1 MSKLSTHVL
10 DTVNGRPAPN
20 MKIEFLRNPGAG
32 EELVKTLRTNDDG
45 RTDGLLLESNE
56 MAVGEYELRF
66 HVAEYFKGLG
76 TEMPD
81 PAFLNV
87 VPIRFSIFDTSQ
99 GYHVPLLCS
108 PWSYST
114 YRGS

>member
-10 DTVNGRPAPN
+10 DTVNGHPAAN
-20 MKIEFLRNPGAG
+20 MKIEFVLNPGPT
-32 EELVKTLRTNDDG
+32 EELLKTVQTNSDG
-45 RTDGLLLESNE
+45 RTDELLLNANE
-56 MAVGEYELRF
+56 MAIGEYELRF
-66 HVAEYFKGLG
+66 HVAEYFKVMG
-76 TEMPD
+76 TKMPN

-87 VPIRFSIFDTSQ
+87 VPVRFSIYDADQ